1 MAAKGLNTVLNTKL
15 RRELWQMRG
24 QVLAIALVIA
34 GGVGV
39 CVMSLVNYSSLLAT
53 RAQYYDQHQFADV
66 FAPIKRAPRHALKE
80 LGSLPAIA
88 RYEGRVEGAAKLEMP
103 GFADPVSARLVS
115 IPPEGQPEVNRL
127 FISQGRLPGAGR
139 SQEVAVIGS
148 FAEAHELVLGDQ
160 FEAIINGRRQELT
173 ITGIVESPEFI
184 YVIPPGG
191 MLPDYRRYG
200 VLWMNRE
207 ALESAMDMR
216 GAFNSLVVTLK
227 PGHSAASVIDAL
239 DRLLARYGAT
249 GAFGRDDQFSH
260 RFLSD
265 ELNQLK
271 TMATVFPLIFMSVA
285 MFLLNVVIGRLIS
298 TQRDIVAVLKAFG
311 YSNRQIAWHYSEL
324 VIVIAV
330 IGLLAGL
337 GLGLGLWLGR
347 SLGELYMDYYRF
359 PGLLFRIDPAWVV
372 LLGLMTIVVAWLGA
386 WRAIRQAA
394 ALPPAEAMR
403 PEGPARY
410 RVTIV
415 EKLLSGIRFAQ
426 PSRMIVRQLSR
437 RPVRTLLSMTGVA
450 MATAI
455 VMVGN
460 FQFDSVSLMV
470 HTQFARV
477 QQQDLSATFI
487 DPVNSAALFGLQRQ
501 AGIRYVEGRRSV
513 PARLVSGH
521 REWRSAVTGIPSEA
535 RLQFV
540 IDSDLQPVPL
550 PREGLLLTDFLA
562 DELGVGPG
570 DVLQLELLEG
580 DRRTVMVPVAGITS
594 EFLGVGAYMDL
605 DALNRALGDGPL
617 INQALINLDPDKAS
631 EVYNSLRETPG
642 VLGLSIRQA
651 MLDSFYDTLAR
662 TFLTFT
668 FFNSLMGGII
678 AFGVVYNTI
687 RISLAEKGRELA
699 SLRVLGYTQN
709 EVAHILLGEVA
720 LLLFLGIPLGWLTGQ
735 GLALMIVTA
744 MQTELYRVP
753 LTITS
758 QTLGMSA
765 LVVVVSAIA
774 SGVIAWWRLK
784 RLDLVAVL
792 KTRE

>member
-1 MAAKGLNTVLNTKL
+1 M
-15 RRELWQMRG
+15 
-24 QVLAIALVIA
+24 
-34 GGVGV
+34 
-39 CVMSLVNYSSLLAT
+39 
-53 RAQYYDQHQFADV
+53 
-66 FAPIKRAPRHALKE
+66 
-80 LGSLPAIA
+80 
-88 RYEGRVEGAAKLEMP
+88 
-103 GFADPVSARLVS
+103 
-115 IPPEGQPEVNRL
+115 
-127 FISQGRLPGAGR
+127 
-139 SQEVAVIGS
+139 IGS
-148 FAEAHELVLGDQ
+148 FAGAHELVLGDQ
-160 FEAIINGRRQELT
+160 FEAIINGRRQALT

-191 MLPDYRRYG
+191 MLPDYQRYG
-200 VLWMNRE
+200 VLWMNRDS
-207 ALESAMDMR
+207 LESAMDMR

-330 IGLLAGL
+330 IGLLA

-487 DPVNSAALFGLQRQ
+487 DPVNSTALYGLQRQ
-501 AGIRYVEGRRSV
+501 AEIRYVEGRRSV
-513 PARLVSGH
+513 PARLVAGH
-521 REWRSAVTGIPSEA
+521 REWRSAVTGIPSDA

-540 IDSDLQPVPL
+540 IDSDLKPVTL
-550 PREGLLLTDFLA
+550 PREGLLLTDYLA